1 MSYKTNYHLIDWS
14 KPLAFEPRQRA
25 IGPRSSLPFPMV
37 LSDTMDPVQSQ
48 LDGRYY
54 DSKSRLRATYKDA
67 GVIEIGTDA
76 ARFKKPKKKRPD
88 RSEERRVGKECRARG
103 W

>member
-1 MSYKTNYHLIDWS
+1 MNYKANYHLIDWS
-14 KPLAFEPRQRA
+14 KPLDVERRQRER
-25 IGPRSSLPFPMV
+25 GPRSSLPFPMV
-37 LSDTMDPVQSQ
+37 LSDTMEPVQSQ

-54 DSKSRLRATYKDA
+54 DSKSRLRATYKNA

-88 RSEERRVGKECRARG
+88 RKAIRESIERAKAKLS
-103 W
+103 